1 MDFFGAEFIAGLIA
15 GLLIGLFLRSRSP
28 RQDLTG
34 VPNSLPPTL
43 AATRHGTSPG
53 SLPAAPMPPGTA
65 PATPKLTPQNMLA
78 VGAALASGN
87 KIEAIK
93 LLREATGLDLK
104 ASKEAVERMEL
115 K

>member
-1 MDFFGAEFIAGLIA
+1 MDFFGMEFLAGLVV
-15 GLLIGLFLRSRSP
+15 GLIIGLILKSRGE

-34 VPNSLPPTL
+34 VPTSL
-43 AATRHGTSPG
+43 AASMPRSPQGTSPG
-53 SLPAAPMPPGTA
+53 SMPPPA
-65 PATPKLTPQNMLA
+65 PATAGQTLSPDSLLK

-93 LLREATGLDLK
+93 LLREASGLGLK
-104 ASKEAVERMEL
+104 EAKDAVERMER